1 MTKKILCTLGPA
13 SMDERVISRLDE
25 LGVGM
30 FRINLS
36 HTPVDVVEETV
47 ARIQSLTKVPV
58 CLDTEGA
65 QVRTGKM
72 AAGAVEVSENAIV
85 HAVSELIDGDASRF
99 SLYPGDVVDRLR
111 PGDLISIDFDAVL
124 VQVTDVEP
132 GCATMRVINGGRMG
146 SNKAVSVQNRVF
158 ELPPLTDKDRQALR
172 IGADMG
178 VMNAALSFANRAED
192 VAELRAAFR
201 QDGFVISKIE
211 CRNGI
216 DNLDEILVASN
227 AALIDR
233 GDLSREFPLERIPG
247 LQKHII
253 SKAKAKDVPV
263 YVATNLL
270 ESMVTSTTPTRAEV
284 NDVYNTLM
292 DGADGLV
299 LAAETAIGEHPIR
312 CANMIARMIREFE
325 AVQKNEGDLYSFD
338 TASGLIDPHG
348 GRLVQREANAADI
361 ADLDRFLRLTLDERD
376 LMDCEQLATG
386 TYSPLSG
393 PMNQAELESVLESH
407 SLPTGETWTLPI
419 IFQVAPDVIKSMG
432 VGERIVLQSATG
444 VPHAFLDLEEI
455 YQIDVEQVAGRWF
468 GTASS
473 EHPGVEW
480 VRSRGDTVIAGK
492 VTLISRIDSPFRHYA
507 LTPAETRHIFAHKG
521 WSRVVG
527 FHTRNIAHRAHNFIQ
542 LTGLANSHADGIY
555 INPVVGPK
563 KPGDFL
569 TSPIMKSYQL
579 LIERGAF
586 PSGKVMLG
594 SFLTYSRY
602 SGPREAVFT
611 ALCRK
616 NMGCSHFIIGRDHT
630 GVGNFYASDANR
642 KLFDQIGDIG
652 ITPLYFD
659 TVGYNEAS
667 GNHEFATDTNTL
679 KNISGTQVRDTLRQG
694 ERLPD
699 WFVDSAVQ
707 DMLLAEL
714 GAGQD
719 LFHE

>member
-1 MTKKILCTLGPA
+1 
-13 SMDERVISRLDE
+13 MDEHVISRLDE
-25 LGVGM
+25 LGVGL

-36 HTPVDVVEETV
+36 HTPVAAVEETV
-47 ARIQSLTKVPV
+47 ARIQKFTDVPV

-72 AAGAVEVSENAIV
+72 RDGTVLIAENAV
-85 HAVSELIDGDASRF
+85 LQAVTEPIDGDDKKF
-99 SLYPGDVVDRLR
+99 SLYPGDVVDRLL

-124 VQVTDVEP
+124 VQVTGVEP

-146 SNKAVSVQNRVF
+146 SNKAVSIQNRVF
-158 ELPPLTDKDRQALR
+158 DLPPLTDKDIQALR

-178 VMNAALSFANRAED
+178 VVNAALSFANRAED
-192 VAELRAAFR
+192 VAALRSAFR
-201 QDGFVISKIE
+201 EDGFVISKIE

-216 DNLDEILVASN
+216 HNLDEILTASD

-253 SKAKAKDVPV
+253 GRAKSRNVPV

-299 LAAETAIGEHPIR
+299 LAAETAIGAHPVR

-325 AVQKNEGDLYSFD
+325 AIQQDEGTVYSFD
-338 TASGLIDPHG
+338 TTSGLIEPHG
-348 GRLVQREANAADI
+348 GRLVQREVNASETV
-361 ADLDRFLRLTLDERD
+361 DLDRLPRLTLDERD

-393 PMNQAELESVLESH
+393 PMNRTQLEDVLEH
-407 SLPTGETWTLPI
+407 HRLPTGQVWTLPI
-419 IFQVAPDVIKSMG
+419 IFQVPRSETSKFSMG
-432 VGERIVLQSATG
+432 DRVVLQSAAGTA
-444 VPHAFLDLEEI
+444 HAYIDLEEI
-455 YQIDVEQVAGRWF
+455 YQIDVDDVTKRWF
-468 GTASS
+468 GTDTD
-473 EHPGVEW
+473 EHPGVAW
-480 VRSRGDTVIAGK
+480 VRSRGDTVIAGQ
-492 VTLISRIDSPFRHYA
+492 VTLISRIELPFRHYA
-507 LTPAETRHIFAHKG
+507 LTPSETRHIFAHKG

-527 FHTRNIAHRAHNFIQ
+527 FHTRNIAHKAHNFIQ

-569 TSPIMKSYQL
+569 TAPIIKSYQL
-579 LIERGAF
+579 LIERAAF
-586 PSGKVMLG
+586 PAGKVMLG

-630 GVGNFYASDANR
+630 GVGDFYASDANR
-642 KLFDQIGDIG
+642 KLFDKIGDIG
-652 ITPLYFD
+652 ITPMFFD
-659 TVGYNEAS
+659 AVGYNEAS
-667 GNHEFATDTNTL
+667 GDHEFADDGKSLT
-679 KNISGTQVRDTLRQG
+679 NISGTQVRETLRQG
-694 ERLPD
+694 DRLPD
-699 WFVDSAVQ
+699 WFVDPAVQ
-707 DMLLAEL
+707 DMLLAEI
-714 GAGQD
+714 GAGQS